1 MRFHF
6 NEKVWVH
13 NERICFHV
21 QLTYAN
27 SIYKW
32 KERTQYRFDKTFVNC
47 QKGSFTLNYQVN
59 TGRKGKRL
67 REKTLNDAAGQIV
80 PCNLR
85 GQRVCLMSNC
95 IRTAASKDAN
105 VPKNVPSLRL

>member
-1 MRFHF
+1 MLSCTTD
-6 NEKVWVH
+6 
-13 NERICFHV
+13 ICK
-21 QLTYAN
+21 LYLY
-27 SIYKW
+27 IE

-105 VPKNVPSLRL
+105 VPKNVPTLRL